1 MYENIGA
8 KIKGLATGIFAIE
21 FIGSIVAGI
30 LSLDNGDRPLIGLS
44 IIICGPLF
52 AYFSTLVLFAFGE
65 LVENISTITNLL
77 QKENNNVTESYVP
90 SVIQVSNSAT
100 PDNDNTPET
109 SYCPVCGADVTNDSS
124 FCHVC
129 RAKL

>member
-8 KIKGLATGIFAIE
+8 KIKGLATGIFAVGTI
-21 FIGSIVAGI
+21 ISIVYAIKSFDSGI
-30 LSLDNGDRPLIGLS
+30 ELLILLL
-44 IIICGPLF
+44 GPLF
-52 AYFSTLVLFAFGE
+52 AYISSWILFAFGE